1 MSNSKPRALAIPPG
15 ALEDAEGAEVLR
27 AWIANKGLHVSLAPA
42 FDSPEPWG
50 MMLVD
55 IARHAARAMA
65 AEKICPE
72 AEALNRIRAIIDAE
86 WEEPTDEGSTEPHRT
101 Q

>member
-1 MSNSKPRALAIPPG
+1 MSNSKPRALVIPPG

-65 AEKICPE
+65 AEKICTE